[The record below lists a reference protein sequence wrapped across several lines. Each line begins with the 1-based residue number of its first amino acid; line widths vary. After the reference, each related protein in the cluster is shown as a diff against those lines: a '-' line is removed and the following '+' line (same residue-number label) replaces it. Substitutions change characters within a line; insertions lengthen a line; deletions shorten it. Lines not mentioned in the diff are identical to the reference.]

1 MFSSKTDKG
10 KVLKIWAKGLGG
22 TGEFGGEGEFHLKKK
37 KVQASQLPIQKTTML
52 EVSSKSAMEKS
63 SKLVEE
69 F

>member
-22 TGEFGGEGEFHLKKK
+22 TGEFGGEGEFRKK
-37 KVQASQLPIQKTTML
+37 KVQASQLPFQNATML
-52 EVSSKSAMEKS
+52 EVSSKSAMEKC
-63 SKLVEE
+63 SKLVED